1 MILVIV
7 KLYFLSVLGLILM
20 VILLFGVLV
29 LIKEIELSC
38 RSLFFIFFVSI
49 LSFDKGKLLIIG
61 ILIICCWNFIWEILI
76 GFMLVGKVVILL
88 MWSFILLSI
97 FVNLVLVLIFSVIV
111 LLLWNVCE
119 IVCLILVMFFI
130 VFLILMKIFFLI
142 FWGEVLG

>member
-88 MWSFILLSI
+88 M
-97 FVNLVLVLIFSVIV
+97 
-111 LLLWNVCE
+111 
-119 IVCLILVMFFI
+119 
-130 VFLILMKIFFLI
+130 
-142 FWGEVLG
+142 